1 MQKVSYSLTRRDF
14 TKMKYTWFTVYG
26 DQVITKSPSL
36 IGCVVVTPNGD
47 SETTNVT
54 LYDGESDNDP
64 KIITIRSGVGVTRAV
79 RFQPCL
85 QTQRGLYFKAG
96 AHFGEALIQV
106 QWESE

>member
-1 MQKVSYSLTRRDF
+1 
-14 TKMKYTWFTVYG
+14 MKYTWFRVDG

-36 IGCVVVTPNGD
+36 VGCVIVTPNGD
-47 SETTNVT
+47 SKTTNVT
-54 LYDGESDNDP
+54 LYDGESASDP
-64 KIITIRSGVGVTRAV
+64 EIITIRSGVGVTRVV

-96 AHFGEALIQV
+96 GSLEEALIQV

>member
-1 MQKVSYSLTRRDF
+1 
-14 TKMKYTWFTVYG
+14 MKYTWFRVDR

-36 IGCVVVTPNGD
+36 IGCVIVTPDGD
-47 SETTNVT
+47 SDSTNIT

-64 KIITIRSGVGVTRAV
+64 EIITIRSGVGVTRAV

-96 AHFGEALIQV
+96 AHLEEALIQV